1 MRRQIVKME
10 VNGTT
15 YLVVNDSKNKYNP
28 LAVIKKTNYIDEHGV
43 WQTKQKTI
51 DKWADLNSAMC
62 CIMSEI
68 HHRDMVIVSADRFY
82 GK

>member
-28 LAVIKKTNYIDEHGV
+28 LAVIKKTNYIDEHGF

-51 DKWADLNSAMC
+51 DKWADFNSAMC
-62 CIMSEI
+62 CIMSDI
-68 HHRDMVIVSADRFY
+68 NHQSMTIVPFEAFY